1 MKLKG
6 SVKKLT
12 PGAVIAAAAVSGA
25 LLIALRVYQSL
36 TQIDPATGFF
46 TDHTN
51 PTVLLS
57 YILAVAIA
65 VIIPLISY
73 LTPLSKAEYI
83 AAAKRPL
90 HALGCIALAAGIGA
104 QVVTDFTSGE
114 RTRLVIASTVI
125 GAVAFIALMMCFW
138 AFLSGK
144 EITKKARLLYVFPA
158 AWGLCRTVSYFTIY
172 TSYLKT
178 SALLLAIFAD
188 MFLMVFLFEYAKKIT
203 GLGGDG
209 NSPAY
214 LSTALVCA
222 VLQCAAAV
230 TGIVG
235 IVKGVEFI
243 YTPFYYYRV
252 AAALFCLTAVGMF
265 LKNNVPDYNPEIEV
279 HPLSAE
285 AEETE
290 SEEPEEEET
299 KAEAPEIE
307 IAEAAEADVET
318 EAAAAVTAEPEPDDA
333 PADDLGADDEA

>member
-36 TQIDPATGFF
+36 TLIDPATGFF

-51 PTVLLS
+51 ATVLLS
-57 YILAVAIA
+57 YILAVGIA
-65 VIIPLISY
+65 AGIPLLSY
-73 LTPLSKAEYI
+73 LAPLSKAEYI
-83 AAAKRPL
+83 AAAKRPV
-90 HALGCIALAAGIGA
+90 HALGCIALAAGVGA
-104 QVVTDFTSGE
+104 ETVSGFTSGE

-125 GAVAFIALMMCFW
+125 GAVAFIALLLCFW

-158 AWGLCRTVSYFTIY
+158 AWGLCKTVSYFTIY

-178 SALLLAIFAD
+178 SALLLAIFGD

-230 TGIVG
+230 TGVVG

-243 YTPFYYYRV
+243 YTPFAYYRV
-252 AAALFCLTAVGMF
+252 AAALFCITAVGVF
-265 LKNNVPDYNPEIEV
+265 LKNNVPDYEPEKEIEV
-279 HPLSAE
+279 HPLAAEADVTEPEPAEAE

-290 SEEPEEEET
+290 AAGPD
-299 KAEAPEIE
+299 EAPD
-307 IAEAAEADVET
+307 EA
-318 EAAAAVTAEPEPDDA
+318 P
-333 PADDLGADDEA
+333 GADDEA